1 VRRLRQGVA
10 VATALAGLA
19 AGCGDEG
26 GDGRLSRE
34 EFVRQADAICA
45 EYDRRLDGL
54 PDPKNVDDLKA
65 LAAQAF
71 PIAQEGIRKLRALR
85 PPVALARD
93 VTRWLRLNDA
103 NARSIHRLEEA
114 AERGATREVQQIAS
128 EAADNE
134 ERADALAEE
143 IGLREC
149 AAR

>member
-1 VRRLRQGVA
+1 MRRLRQGVA
-10 VATALAGLA
+10 VATTLAGLA

-26 GDGRLSRE
+26 GDDRLSRE

-45 EYDRRLDGL
+45 EYDRRLEEL
-54 PDPKNVDDLKA
+54 PDPANVDDLKA

-71 PIAQEGIRKLRALR
+71 PIAQEGIRRLRALR
-85 PPVALARD
+85 PPEALARD

-103 NARSIHRLEEA
+103 NVRSIHRLEEA

-134 ERADALAEE
+134 ERADALAKE